1 MGEETLS
8 FLFFLLT
15 LERTAMSEDTQD
27 NDIQVS
33 AADELAALKSR
44 ADMMGVTYHP
54 SIGLEKLREKVNA
67 AMTQPISES
76 APVVAAPVVTAETA
90 VQVETEGQR
99 ATRLKRDA
107 SRLIRIRVTCMN
119 PAKAEWPGEIIS
131 VGNAVIGS
139 FSKFVPFNADDGW
152 HVPNV
157 IFKVLQDRQCQV
169 FTTIIDSRGNKSRK
183 GKLIKEFAIEVLPD
197 LTPEELHDLAQRQAM
212 AGSIE

>member
-1 MGEETLS
+1 
-8 FLFFLLT
+8 
-15 LERTAMSEDTQD
+15 MSENTQD
-27 NDIQVS
+27 TDIEVS
-33 AADELAALKSR
+33 AADELTALKAR
-44 ADMMGVTYHP
+44 ADMMGITYHP

-67 AMTQPISES
+67 AMTQPISEP
-76 APVVAAPVVTAETA
+76 APVVAAPVVNEAP
-90 VQVETEGQR
+90 QVETEGQR

-107 SRLIRIRVTCMN
+107 SRLVRIRVTCMN

-139 FSKFVPFNADDGW
+139 FSKFVPFNADEGW

-157 IFKVLQDRQCQV
+157 IYKVLQDRQCQV

-197 LTPEELHDLAQRQAM
+197 LTTEELHDLAQRQAM